1 MKAVNNYDLRRSY
14 KTRIKNKYLILIR
27 YKNDLH
33 QVFITNETE
42 KQLLKRVNSILA
54 HKTKNKILFICI
66 YEIYIN
72 DYLQFYGEFNET
84 YKKSIEII
92 RSQNNDKQN
101 KK

>member
-1 MKAVNNYDLRRSY
+1 MNTINNYDLRKPN

-33 QVFITNETE
+33 QVFIINETE

-54 HKTKNKILFICI
+54 HKTKDKILFICI

-92 RSQNNDKQN
+92 KEQKRWLIKT
-101 KK
+101 